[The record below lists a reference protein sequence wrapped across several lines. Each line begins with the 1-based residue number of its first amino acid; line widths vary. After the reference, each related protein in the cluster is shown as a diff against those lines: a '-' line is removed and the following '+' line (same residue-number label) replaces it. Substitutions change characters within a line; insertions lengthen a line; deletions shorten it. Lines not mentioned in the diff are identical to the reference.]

1 MYVLDNC
8 NLRVLIVFNNVYEE
22 AGESFLDI
30 VT

>member
-22 AGESFLDI
+22 AGETFLDI